1 MNSLEVIQL
10 EAYQT
15 PEVIEDAK
23 KDYVAFGTDNLFYD
37 ELIDVYL
44 NSPTS
49 HSTITGIVNQIV
61 GKGIHAHNASMKPDE
76 FAQFRSLFKS
86 KDLKKIALD
95 YKLLGEAAIQVSYL
109 QKKVVKVSH
118 FNRETLRAEKCDDKG
133 AINAYYYH
141 PKWKEYKDGDK
152 LTRIP
157 VFGSGAKNE
166 IYIIRRHIPSMHY
179 YSVPDYIGSLNYG
192 KLECSISEFLV
203 NEVENSFSGSKLV
216 SFANGTPTVEAMR
229 RIKQEITDKLTGV
242 HGEKVIVSFSDSV
255 ENRTTI
261 EDINPPN
268 SAEVYQYISEECSR
282 KLMIGHRITSP
293 LLVGIR
299 DTGNSLGN
307 NAEEIENAHNLF
319 ENLVIKPYQNDII
332 DAIDDILAV
341 NGISLDLYMQ
351 TLTPIEFTDTDNAVT
366 KEQVEEETGQ
376 QLSSQRQD
384 FDDQYMFEQISELGD
399 NEKTLF
405 DLGYELV
412 DERAVDHSKEEQL
425 DQELKLASVPKGR
438 ADVKSELDG
447 ETESGKKYLVRYQY
461 NPLAVSDNSRE
472 FCKLMVKAARVYRKE
487 DLDREFRGNSDFNA
501 KGESSY
507 NLFLYCGGKYCNH
520 SWRRKTYLLSDGKI
534 DPNNP
539 NAKKSLIYKT
549 EIENEGISAPTAEQE
564 PAEVS
569 VPPNKRPGRGA
580 KN

>member
-23 KDYVAFGTDNLFYD
+23 KDFVAFGTNNLFYD

-61 GKGIHAHNASMKPDE
+61 GKGMHAHNASKKPDE
-76 FAQFRSLFKS
+76 FAQFKSLFKA

-141 PKWKEYKDGDK
+141 PKWKDYKDGDN

-216 SFANGTPTVEAMR
+216 SFANGSPSVEGMR
-229 RIKQEITDKLTGV
+229 KIKQEITDKLTGV

-255 ENRTTI
+255 ENKTTI

-307 NAEEIENAHNLF
+307 NAEEIQNAHNLF

-332 DAIDDILAV
+332 DAVDDILGV
-341 NGISLDLYMQ
+341 NGISLDLYVQ

-376 QLSSQRQD
+376 QLSSQKPD
-384 FDDQYMFEQISELGD
+384 LSVEHESLIIEKLSQYGEDISDEWELIEETAVTDPQHEYSLSKIDMFANTADGD
-399 NEKTLF
+399 TK
-405 DLGYELV
+405 
-412 DERAVDHSKEEQL
+412 SKEDKGLYKLRYVYAGNPNPQRKFCVEMMSRNAGTKHGLLYRLEDIDALSAL
-425 DQELKLASVPKGR
+425 DPNPGLGKGGSDNYSIFLYSGGVNCRHFFKRMIFFRKRDTQGKFLEPSSTDDLENDKRVANVPGLKRKGIEGTPPGDRPNKGR
-438 ADVKSELDG
+438 AV
-447 ETESGKKYLVRYQY
+447 
-461 NPLAVSDNSRE
+461 
-472 FCKLMVKAARVYRKE
+472 
-487 DLDREFRGNSDFNA
+487 
-501 KGESSY
+501 
-507 NLFLYCGGKYCNH
+507 
-520 SWRRKTYLLSDGKI
+520 
-534 DPNNP
+534 
-539 NAKKSLIYKT
+539 
-549 EIENEGISAPTAEQE
+549 
-564 PAEVS
+564 
-569 VPPNKRPGRGA
+569 
-580 KN
+580 

>member
-23 KDYVAFGTDNLFYD
+23 KDYVAFGTNNLFYD

-61 GKGIHAHNASMKPDE
+61 GKGLHAHNASKKPDE
-76 FAQFRSLFKS
+76 FAQFRSLFKA

-141 PKWKEYKDGDK
+141 PKWKDYKDGDK

-255 ENRTTI
+255 ENKTTI

-332 DAIDDILAV
+332 DAINDILAV
-341 NGISLDLYMQ
+341 NGISLDLYVQ
-351 TLTPIEFTDTDNAVT
+351 TLTPIEFTDTDNAIT

-376 QLSSQRQD
+376 QLSSQRPDLSVEHENIMIEKLSEYGEDISDEWELIEETQVTD
-384 FDDQYMFEQISELGD
+384 TKHEYSLSKIDMFANTADGD
-399 NEKTLF
+399 TK
-405 DLGYELV
+405 
-412 DERAVDHSKEEQL
+412 SKEDKGLYKLRYVYAGNPNPQRKFCVEMMNRNEGTKHGLLYRLEDIDALSAL
-425 DQELKLASVPKGR
+425 DPNPGLGKGGSNNYDIFRFCGGVNCRHFWKRMIFFRKRDTQGKFLEPSSTDDLENDKRVANVPGLKRKGIEGTPPGDRPNKGR
-438 ADVKSELDG
+438 AS
-447 ETESGKKYLVRYQY
+447 
-461 NPLAVSDNSRE
+461 
-472 FCKLMVKAARVYRKE
+472 
-487 DLDREFRGNSDFNA
+487 
-501 KGESSY
+501 
-507 NLFLYCGGKYCNH
+507 
-520 SWRRKTYLLSDGKI
+520 
-534 DPNNP
+534 
-539 NAKKSLIYKT
+539 
-549 EIENEGISAPTAEQE
+549 
-564 PAEVS
+564 
-569 VPPNKRPGRGA
+569 
-580 KN
+580 

>member
-23 KDYVAFGTDNLFYD
+23 KDFVAFGTSNLFYD
-37 ELIDVYL
+37 DLIDVYL

-61 GKGIHAHNASMKPDE
+61 GKGLHAHNASRKPDE
-76 FAQFRSLFKS
+76 FAQFRSLFKA

-141 PKWKEYKDGDK
+141 PKWKDYKDGDK

-216 SFANGTPTVEAMR
+216 SFANGSPSVEGMR
-229 RIKQEITDKLTGV
+229 KIKQEITDKLTGV

-255 ENRTTI
+255 ENKTTI

-307 NAEEIENAHNLF
+307 NAEEIQNAHNLF

-332 DAIDDILAV
+332 DAVDDILAV

-351 TLTPIEFTDTDNAVT
+351 TLTPIEFTDTENAVT

-376 QLSSQRQD
+376 QLSSQRPD
-384 FDDQYMFEQISELGD
+384 LSVEHESLIIEKLSQYGEDISDEWELIEETAVTDPQHEYSLSKIDMFANTADGD
-399 NEKTLF
+399 TK
-405 DLGYELV
+405 
-412 DERAVDHSKEEQL
+412 SKEDKGLYKLRYVYAGNPNPQRKFCVEMMSRNAGTKHGLLYRLEDIDALSAL
-425 DQELKLASVPKGR
+425 DPNPGLGKGGSDNYSIFLYSGGVNCRHFFKRMIFFRKRDTQGKFLEPSSTDDLENDKRVANVPGLKRKGIEGTPPGDRPNKGR
-438 ADVKSELDG
+438 AS
-447 ETESGKKYLVRYQY
+447 
-461 NPLAVSDNSRE
+461 
-472 FCKLMVKAARVYRKE
+472 
-487 DLDREFRGNSDFNA
+487 
-501 KGESSY
+501 
-507 NLFLYCGGKYCNH
+507 
-520 SWRRKTYLLSDGKI
+520 
-534 DPNNP
+534 
-539 NAKKSLIYKT
+539 
-549 EIENEGISAPTAEQE
+549 
-564 PAEVS
+564 
-569 VPPNKRPGRGA
+569 
-580 KN
+580 

>member
-23 KDYVAFGTDNLFYD
+23 KDFVAFGTNNLFYD
-37 ELIDVYL
+37 ELIDIYL

-61 GKGIHAHNASMKPDE
+61 GKGLHAHNASRKPDE
-76 FAQFRSLFKS
+76 FAQFKSLFKA

-141 PKWKEYKDGDK
+141 PKWKDYKDGDK

-216 SFANGTPTVEAMR
+216 SFANGSPSVEGMR
-229 RIKQEITDKLTGV
+229 KIKQEITDKLTGV

-255 ENRTTI
+255 ENKTTI

-307 NAEEIENAHNLF
+307 NAEEIQNAHNLF

-332 DAIDDILAV
+332 DAVDDILGV
-341 NGISLDLYMQ
+341 NGISLDLYVQ

-376 QLSSQRQD
+376 QLSSQKPD
-384 FDDQYMFEQISELGD
+384 LSVEHESLIIEKLSQYGEDISDEWELIEETAVTDPQHEYSLSKIDMFANTADGD
-399 NEKTLF
+399 TK
-405 DLGYELV
+405 
-412 DERAVDHSKEEQL
+412 SKEDKGLYKLRYVYAGNPNPQRKFCVEMMSRNAGTKHGLLYRLEDIDALSAL
-425 DQELKLASVPKGR
+425 DPNPGLGKGGSDNYSIFLYSGGVNCRHFFKRMIFFRKRDTQGKFLEPSSTDDLENDKRVANVPGLKRKGIEGTPPGDRPNKGR
-438 ADVKSELDG
+438 AV
-447 ETESGKKYLVRYQY
+447 
-461 NPLAVSDNSRE
+461 
-472 FCKLMVKAARVYRKE
+472 
-487 DLDREFRGNSDFNA
+487 
-501 KGESSY
+501 
-507 NLFLYCGGKYCNH
+507 
-520 SWRRKTYLLSDGKI
+520 
-534 DPNNP
+534 
-539 NAKKSLIYKT
+539 
-549 EIENEGISAPTAEQE
+549 
-564 PAEVS
+564 
-569 VPPNKRPGRGA
+569 
-580 KN
+580 

>member
-23 KDYVAFGTDNLFYD
+23 KDFVAFGTSNLFYD

-61 GKGIHAHNASMKPDE
+61 GKGMHAHNASRKPDE
-76 FAQFRSLFKS
+76 FAQFRSLFKA

-141 PKWKEYKDGDK
+141 PKWKDYKDGDK

-216 SFANGTPTVEAMR
+216 SFANGSPSVEGMR
-229 RIKQEITDKLTGV
+229 KIKQEITDKLTGV

-255 ENRTTI
+255 ENKTTI

-307 NAEEIENAHNLF
+307 NAEEIQNAHNLF

-332 DAIDDILAV
+332 DAVDDILAV

-351 TLTPIEFTDTDNAVT
+351 TLTPIEFTDTENAVT

-376 QLSSQRQD
+376 QLSSQRPD
-384 FDDQYMFEQISELGD
+384 LSVEHESLIIEKLSQYGEDISDEWELIEETAVTDPQHEYSLSKIDMFANTADGD
-399 NEKTLF
+399 TK
-405 DLGYELV
+405 
-412 DERAVDHSKEEQL
+412 SKEDKGLYKLRYVYAGNPNPQRKFCVEMMSRNAGTKHGLLYRLEDIDALSAL
-425 DQELKLASVPKGR
+425 DPNPGLGKGGSDNYSIFLYSGGVNCRHFFKRMIFFRKRDTQGKFLEPSSTDDLENDKRVANVPGLKRKGIEGTPPGDRPNKGR
-438 ADVKSELDG
+438 AS
-447 ETESGKKYLVRYQY
+447 
-461 NPLAVSDNSRE
+461 
-472 FCKLMVKAARVYRKE
+472 
-487 DLDREFRGNSDFNA
+487 
-501 KGESSY
+501 
-507 NLFLYCGGKYCNH
+507 
-520 SWRRKTYLLSDGKI
+520 
-534 DPNNP
+534 
-539 NAKKSLIYKT
+539 
-549 EIENEGISAPTAEQE
+549 
-564 PAEVS
+564 
-569 VPPNKRPGRGA
+569 
-580 KN
+580 

>member
-23 KDYVAFGTDNLFYD
+23 KDYVAFGSGNSFYD

-61 GKGIHAHNASMKPDE
+61 GKGIHAHNASKKPDE
-76 FAQFRSLFKS
+76 FAQFRSLFKAN
-86 KDLKKIALD
+86 DLKKIALD

-141 PKWKEYKDGDK
+141 PKWKDYKDGDK

-216 SFANGTPTVEAMR
+216 SFANGTPTVEGMR

-255 ENRTTI
+255 ENKTTI

-307 NAEEIENAHNLF
+307 NAEEIQNAHNLF

-341 NGISLDLYMQ
+341 NGISLDLYVQ
-351 TLTPIEFTDTDNAVT
+351 TLTPIEFTDTDNAIT

-376 QLSSQRQD
+376 ELSTHKPDLSVEHENLMIEKLSEFGED
-384 FDDQYMFEQISELGD
+384 ISDEWELIEETAVTNPEHEYSLSKIDMFANTAD
-399 NEKTLF
+399 ADTK
-405 DLGYELV
+405 
-412 DERAVDHSKEEQL
+412 SKEDKGLYKLRYVYAGNPNPQRKFCVEMMSRNAGTKHGLLYRLEDINALSAL
-425 DQELKLASVPKGR
+425 DPNKG
-438 ADVKSELDG
+438 L
-447 ETESGKKYLVRYQY
+447 GKGG
-461 NPLAVSDNSRE
+461 SDN
-472 FCKLMVKAARVYRKE
+472 Y
-487 DLDREFRGNSDFNA
+487 DI
-501 KGESSY
+501 
-507 NLFLYCGGKYCNH
+507 FLYCGGVNCRHFWK
-520 SWRRKTYLLSDGKI
+520 RMIFFRKRDTQGKFLEPSST
-534 DPNNP
+534 DDLENDKRVANVP
-539 NAKKSLIYKT
+539 SLKQKGL
-549 EIENEGISAPTAEQE
+549 EGTP
-564 PAEVS
+564 PADR
-569 VPPNKRPGRGA
+569 PNKGRA
-580 KN
+580 S

>member
-23 KDYVAFGTDNLFYD
+23 KDFVAFGTNNLFYD

-61 GKGIHAHNASMKPDE
+61 GKGLHAHNASRKPDE
-76 FAQFRSLFKS
+76 FAQFKSLFKA

-141 PKWKEYKDGDK
+141 PKWKDYKDGDN

-216 SFANGTPTVEAMR
+216 SFANGSPSVEGMR
-229 RIKQEITDKLTGV
+229 KIKQEITDKLTGV

-255 ENRTTI
+255 ENKTTI

-307 NAEEIENAHNLF
+307 NAEEIQNAHNLF

-332 DAIDDILAV
+332 DAVDDILGV
-341 NGISLDLYMQ
+341 NGISLNLYVQ

-376 QLSSQRQD
+376 QLSSQKPD
-384 FDDQYMFEQISELGD
+384 LSVEHESLIIEKLSQYGEDISDEWELIEETAVTDPQHEYSLSKIDMFANTADGD
-399 NEKTLF
+399 TK
-405 DLGYELV
+405 
-412 DERAVDHSKEEQL
+412 SKEDKGLYKLRYVYAGNPNPQRKFCVEMMSRNAGTKHGLLYRLEDIDALSAL
-425 DQELKLASVPKGR
+425 DPNPGLGKGGSDNYSIFLYSGGVNCRHFFKRMIFFRKRDTQGKFLEPSSTDDLENDKRVANVPGLKRKGIEGTPPGDRPNKGR
-438 ADVKSELDG
+438 AV
-447 ETESGKKYLVRYQY
+447 
-461 NPLAVSDNSRE
+461 
-472 FCKLMVKAARVYRKE
+472 
-487 DLDREFRGNSDFNA
+487 
-501 KGESSY
+501 
-507 NLFLYCGGKYCNH
+507 
-520 SWRRKTYLLSDGKI
+520 
-534 DPNNP
+534 
-539 NAKKSLIYKT
+539 
-549 EIENEGISAPTAEQE
+549 
-564 PAEVS
+564 
-569 VPPNKRPGRGA
+569 
-580 KN
+580 

>member
-23 KDYVAFGTDNLFYD
+23 KDYVAFGSNNLFYD

-49 HSTITGIVNQIV
+49 HSSITGIVNQIV
-61 GKGIHAHNASMKPDE
+61 GKGIHAHNASKKPDE

-141 PKWKEYKDGDK
+141 PKWKDYKDGDK

-157 VFGSGAKNE
+157 VFGSGSKNE

-216 SFANGTPTVEAMR
+216 SFANGTPTVEGMR

-255 ENRTTI
+255 ENKTTI

-307 NAEEIENAHNLF
+307 NAEEIQNAHNLF

-332 DAIDDILAV
+332 EAIDDILSV
-341 NGISLDLYMQ
+341 NGIALDLYMQ
-351 TLTPIEFTDTDNAVT
+351 TLTPIEFTNTDNAVT

-376 QLSSQRQD
+376 ELSTQKPDLSVEHENIIIEKLSEFGEDISDEWELIEEAAVTDPQHEYSLSKID
-384 FDDQYMFEQISELGD
+384 MFANTAD
-399 NEKTLF
+399 ADTK
-405 DLGYELV
+405 
-412 DERAVDHSKEEQL
+412 SKEDKGLYKLRYVYAGNPNPQRKFCVEMMSRNAGTKHGLLYRLEDIDALSAL
-425 DQELKLASVPKGR
+425 DPNKGLGKGGSDNYNIFLYAGGVNCRHFFKRMIFFRKRDTQGKFLEPSSTDDLENDKRVANVPGLKRKGIEGTPPGDRPNKGR
-438 ADVKSELDG
+438 A
-447 ETESGKKYLVRYQY
+447 
-461 NPLAVSDNSRE
+461 N
-472 FCKLMVKAARVYRKE
+472 
-487 DLDREFRGNSDFNA
+487 
-501 KGESSY
+501 
-507 NLFLYCGGKYCNH
+507 
-520 SWRRKTYLLSDGKI
+520 
-534 DPNNP
+534 
-539 NAKKSLIYKT
+539 
-549 EIENEGISAPTAEQE
+549 
-564 PAEVS
+564 
-569 VPPNKRPGRGA
+569 
-580 KN
+580 

>member
-23 KDYVAFGTDNLFYD
+23 KDFVAFGTSNLFYD

-61 GKGIHAHNASMKPDE
+61 GKGMHAHNASRKPDE
-76 FAQFRSLFKS
+76 FAQFRSLFKA

-141 PKWKEYKDGDK
+141 PKWKDYKDGDK

-216 SFANGTPTVEAMR
+216 SFANGSPSVEGMR
-229 RIKQEITDKLTGV
+229 KIKQEITDKLTGV

-255 ENRTTI
+255 ENKTTI

-307 NAEEIENAHNLF
+307 NAEEIQNAHNLF

-332 DAIDDILAV
+332 DAVDDILSV

-351 TLTPIEFTDTDNAVT
+351 TLTPIEFTDTENAVT

-376 QLSSQRQD
+376 QLSSQRPD
-384 FDDQYMFEQISELGD
+384 LSVEHESLIIEKLSQYGEDISDEWELIEETAVTDPQHEYSLSKIDMFANTADGD
-399 NEKTLF
+399 TK
-405 DLGYELV
+405 
-412 DERAVDHSKEEQL
+412 SKEDKGLYKLRYVYAGNPNPQRKFCVEMMSRNAGTKHGLLYRLEDIDALSAL
-425 DQELKLASVPKGR
+425 DPNPGLGKGGSDNYSIFLYSGGVNCRHFFKRMIFFRKRDTQGKFLEPSSTDDLENDKRVANVPGLKRKGIEGTPPGDRPNKGR
-438 ADVKSELDG
+438 AS
-447 ETESGKKYLVRYQY
+447 
-461 NPLAVSDNSRE
+461 
-472 FCKLMVKAARVYRKE
+472 
-487 DLDREFRGNSDFNA
+487 
-501 KGESSY
+501 
-507 NLFLYCGGKYCNH
+507 
-520 SWRRKTYLLSDGKI
+520 
-534 DPNNP
+534 
-539 NAKKSLIYKT
+539 
-549 EIENEGISAPTAEQE
+549 
-564 PAEVS
+564 
-569 VPPNKRPGRGA
+569 
-580 KN
+580 

>member
-23 KDYVAFGTDNLFYD
+23 KDFVAFGTSNLFYD

-61 GKGIHAHNASMKPDE
+61 GKGMHAHNASRKPDE
-76 FAQFRSLFKS
+76 FAQFRSLFKA

-141 PKWKEYKDGDK
+141 PKWKDYKDGDK

-216 SFANGTPTVEAMR
+216 SFANGSPSVEGMR
-229 RIKQEITDKLTGV
+229 KIKQEITDKLTGV

-255 ENRTTI
+255 ENKTTI

-307 NAEEIENAHNLF
+307 NAEEIQNAHNLF

-332 DAIDDILAV
+332 DAVDDILSV

-351 TLTPIEFTDTDNAVT
+351 TLTPIEFTDTENAVT

-376 QLSSQRQD
+376 QLSSQRPD
-384 FDDQYMFEQISELGD
+384 LSVEHESLIIEKLSQYGEDISDEWELIEETAVTDPQHEYSLSKIDMFANTADGD
-399 NEKTLF
+399 TK
-405 DLGYELV
+405 
-412 DERAVDHSKEEQL
+412 SKEDKGLYKLRYVYAGNPNPQRKFCVEMMSRNAGTKHGLLYRLEDIDALSAL
-425 DQELKLASVPKGR
+425 DPNPGLGKGGSDNYSIILYSGGVNCRHFFKRMIFFRKRDTQGKFLEPSSTDDLENDKRVANVPGLKRKGIEGTPPGDRPNKGR
-438 ADVKSELDG
+438 AS
-447 ETESGKKYLVRYQY
+447 
-461 NPLAVSDNSRE
+461 
-472 FCKLMVKAARVYRKE
+472 
-487 DLDREFRGNSDFNA
+487 
-501 KGESSY
+501 
-507 NLFLYCGGKYCNH
+507 
-520 SWRRKTYLLSDGKI
+520 
-534 DPNNP
+534 
-539 NAKKSLIYKT
+539 
-549 EIENEGISAPTAEQE
+549 
-564 PAEVS
+564 
-569 VPPNKRPGRGA
+569 
-580 KN
+580 

>member
-23 KDYVAFGTDNLFYD
+23 KDFVAFGSDNLFYD
-37 ELIDVYL
+37 QLIDVYL

-61 GKGIHAHNASMKPDE
+61 GKGMHAHNASRKPDE
-76 FAQFRSLFKS
+76 FAQFKSLFKA

-141 PKWKEYKDGDK
+141 PKWKDYKDGDK

-157 VFGSGAKNE
+157 VFGSDAKNE

-216 SFANGTPTVEAMR
+216 SFANGTPTVEGMR

-255 ENRTTI
+255 ENKTTI

-307 NAEEIENAHNLF
+307 NAEEIQNAHNLF

-332 DAIDDILAV
+332 DAVDDILAV
-341 NGISLDLYMQ
+341 NGISLDLYVQ
-351 TLTPIEFTDTDNAVT
+351 TLTPIEFTNTDNAIT

-376 QLSSQRQD
+376 QLSSQRPD
-384 FDDQYMFEQISELGD
+384 LSVEHESLIIEKLSQYGEDISNEWELIEETAVTDPQHEYSLSKIDMFANTADGD
-399 NEKTLF
+399 TK
-405 DLGYELV
+405 
-412 DERAVDHSKEEQL
+412 SKEDKGLYKLRYVYAGNPNPQRKFCVEMMSRNAGTKHGLLYRLEDIDALSAL
-425 DQELKLASVPKGR
+425 DPNPGLGKGGSDNYSIFLYSGGVNCKHFFKRMIFFRKRDTQGKFLEPSSTDDLENDKRVANVPGLKRKGIEGTPPGDRPNKGR
-438 ADVKSELDG
+438 AS
-447 ETESGKKYLVRYQY
+447 
-461 NPLAVSDNSRE
+461 
-472 FCKLMVKAARVYRKE
+472 
-487 DLDREFRGNSDFNA
+487 
-501 KGESSY
+501 
-507 NLFLYCGGKYCNH
+507 
-520 SWRRKTYLLSDGKI
+520 
-534 DPNNP
+534 
-539 NAKKSLIYKT
+539 
-549 EIENEGISAPTAEQE
+549 
-564 PAEVS
+564 
-569 VPPNKRPGRGA
+569 
-580 KN
+580 

>member
-23 KDYVAFGTDNLFYD
+23 KDFVAFGTNNLFYD

-61 GKGIHAHNASMKPDE
+61 GKGLHAHNASKKPDE
-76 FAQFRSLFKS
+76 FAQFKSLFKA

-141 PKWKEYKDGDK
+141 PKWKDYKDGDN

-216 SFANGTPTVEAMR
+216 SFANGSPSVEGMR
-229 RIKQEITDKLTGV
+229 KIKQEITDKLTGV

-255 ENRTTI
+255 ENKTTI

-307 NAEEIENAHNLF
+307 NAEEIQNAHNLF

-332 DAIDDILAV
+332 DAVDDILGV
-341 NGISLDLYMQ
+341 NGISLDLYVQ

-376 QLSSQRQD
+376 QLSSQKPD
-384 FDDQYMFEQISELGD
+384 LSVEHESLIIEKLSQYGEDISDEWELIEETAVTDPQHEYSLSKIDMFANTADGD
-399 NEKTLF
+399 TK
-405 DLGYELV
+405 
-412 DERAVDHSKEEQL
+412 SKEDKGLYKLRYVYAGNPNPQRKFCVEMMSRNAGTKHGLLYRLEDIDALSAL
-425 DQELKLASVPKGR
+425 DPNPGLGKGGSDNYSIFLYSGGVNCRHFFKRMIFFRKRDTQGKFLEPSSTDDLENDKRVANVPGLKRKGIEGTPPGDRPNKGR
-438 ADVKSELDG
+438 AV
-447 ETESGKKYLVRYQY
+447 
-461 NPLAVSDNSRE
+461 
-472 FCKLMVKAARVYRKE
+472 
-487 DLDREFRGNSDFNA
+487 
-501 KGESSY
+501 
-507 NLFLYCGGKYCNH
+507 
-520 SWRRKTYLLSDGKI
+520 
-534 DPNNP
+534 
-539 NAKKSLIYKT
+539 
-549 EIENEGISAPTAEQE
+549 
-564 PAEVS
+564 
-569 VPPNKRPGRGA
+569 
-580 KN
+580 

>member
-23 KDYVAFGTDNLFYD
+23 KDFVAFGTNNLFYD

-61 GKGIHAHNASMKPDE
+61 GKGLHAHNASRKPDE
-76 FAQFRSLFKS
+76 FAQFKSLFKA

-141 PKWKEYKDGDK
+141 PKWKDYKDGDN

-216 SFANGTPTVEAMR
+216 SFANGSPSVEGMR
-229 RIKQEITDKLTGV
+229 KIKQEITDKLTGV

-255 ENRTTI
+255 ENKTTI

-307 NAEEIENAHNLF
+307 NAEEIQNAHNLF

-332 DAIDDILAV
+332 DAVDDILGV
-341 NGISLDLYMQ
+341 NGISLDLYVQ

-376 QLSSQRQD
+376 QLSSQKPD
-384 FDDQYMFEQISELGD
+384 LSVEHESLIIEKLSQYGEDISDEWELIEETAVTDPQHEYSLSKIDMFANTADGD
-399 NEKTLF
+399 TK
-405 DLGYELV
+405 
-412 DERAVDHSKEEQL
+412 SKEDKGLYKLRYVYAGNPNPQRKFCVEMMSRNAGTKHGLLYRLEDIDALSAL
-425 DQELKLASVPKGR
+425 DPNPGLGKGGSDNYSIFLYSGGVNCRHFFKRMIFFRKRDTQGKFLEPSSTDDLENDKRVANVPGLKRKGIEGTPPGDRPNKGR
-438 ADVKSELDG
+438 AV
-447 ETESGKKYLVRYQY
+447 
-461 NPLAVSDNSRE
+461 
-472 FCKLMVKAARVYRKE
+472 
-487 DLDREFRGNSDFNA
+487 
-501 KGESSY
+501 
-507 NLFLYCGGKYCNH
+507 
-520 SWRRKTYLLSDGKI
+520 
-534 DPNNP
+534 
-539 NAKKSLIYKT
+539 
-549 EIENEGISAPTAEQE
+549 
-564 PAEVS
+564 
-569 VPPNKRPGRGA
+569 
-580 KN
+580 

>member
-23 KDYVAFGTDNLFYD
+23 KEYVAFGTNNLFYD

-61 GKGIHAHNASMKPDE
+61 GKGMHAHNASQKPDE
-76 FAQFRSLFKS
+76 FAQFRSLFKA

-141 PKWKEYKDGDK
+141 PKWKDYKDGDK

-255 ENRTTI
+255 ENKTTI

-332 DAIDDILAV
+332 DAINDILAV
-341 NGISLDLYMQ
+341 NGISLDLYVQ
-351 TLTPIEFTDTDNAVT
+351 TLTPIEFTDTDNAIT

-376 QLSSQRQD
+376 QLSSQRPDLSVEHENIMIEKLSEYGEDISDEWELIEETQVTD
-384 FDDQYMFEQISELGD
+384 TKHEYSLSKIDMFANTADGD
-399 NEKTLF
+399 TK
-405 DLGYELV
+405 
-412 DERAVDHSKEEQL
+412 SKEDKGLYKLRYVYAGNPNPQRKFCVEMMNRNEGTKHGLLYRLEDIDALSAL
-425 DQELKLASVPKGR
+425 DPNPGLGKGGSNNYDIFRFCGGVNCRHFWKRMIFFRKRDTQGKFLEPSSTDDLENDKRVANVPGLKRKGIEGTPPGDRPNKGR
-438 ADVKSELDG
+438 AS
-447 ETESGKKYLVRYQY
+447 
-461 NPLAVSDNSRE
+461 
-472 FCKLMVKAARVYRKE
+472 
-487 DLDREFRGNSDFNA
+487 
-501 KGESSY
+501 
-507 NLFLYCGGKYCNH
+507 
-520 SWRRKTYLLSDGKI
+520 
-534 DPNNP
+534 
-539 NAKKSLIYKT
+539 
-549 EIENEGISAPTAEQE
+549 
-564 PAEVS
+564 
-569 VPPNKRPGRGA
+569 
-580 KN
+580 

>member
-23 KDYVAFGTDNLFYD
+23 KDFVAFGTNNLFYD
-37 ELIDVYL
+37 DLIDVYL

-61 GKGIHAHNASMKPDE
+61 GKGMHAHNASRKPDE

-141 PKWKEYKDGDK
+141 PKWKDYKDGDN

-216 SFANGTPTVEAMR
+216 SFANGSPSVEGMKK
-229 RIKQEITDKLTGV
+229 IKQEITDKLTGV

-255 ENRTTI
+255 ENKTTI

-299 DTGNSLGN
+299 DTGSSLGN
-307 NAEEIENAHNLF
+307 NAEEIQNAHNLF

-332 DAIDDILAV
+332 DAVDDILGV

-351 TLTPIEFTDTDNAVT
+351 TLTPIEFIDTENAVT

-376 QLSSQRQD
+376 QLSSQRPD
-384 FDDQYMFEQISELGD
+384 LSVEHESLIIEKLSQYGEDISNEWELIEETAVTDPQHEYSLSKIDMFANTADGD
-399 NEKTLF
+399 TK
-405 DLGYELV
+405 
-412 DERAVDHSKEEQL
+412 SKEDKGLYKLRYVYAGNPNPQRKFCVEMMSRNTGTKHGLLYRLEDIDALSAL
-425 DQELKLASVPKGR
+425 DPNPGLGKGGSDNYSIFLYSGGVNCKHFFKRMIFFRKRDTQGKFLEPSSTDDLENDKRVANVPGLKRKGIEGTPPGDRPNKGR
-438 ADVKSELDG
+438 AS
-447 ETESGKKYLVRYQY
+447 
-461 NPLAVSDNSRE
+461 
-472 FCKLMVKAARVYRKE
+472 
-487 DLDREFRGNSDFNA
+487 
-501 KGESSY
+501 
-507 NLFLYCGGKYCNH
+507 
-520 SWRRKTYLLSDGKI
+520 
-534 DPNNP
+534 
-539 NAKKSLIYKT
+539 
-549 EIENEGISAPTAEQE
+549 
-564 PAEVS
+564 
-569 VPPNKRPGRGA
+569 
-580 KN
+580 

>member
-23 KDYVAFGTDNLFYD
+23 KDFVAFGTNNLFYD

-61 GKGIHAHNASMKPDE
+61 GKGLHAHNASKKPDE
-76 FAQFRSLFKS
+76 FAQFKSLFKA

-141 PKWKEYKDGDK
+141 PKWKDYKDGDN

-216 SFANGTPTVEAMR
+216 SFANGSPSVEGMR
-229 RIKQEITDKLTGV
+229 KIKQEITDKLTGV

-255 ENRTTI
+255 ENKTTI

-307 NAEEIENAHNLF
+307 NAEEIQNAHNLF

-332 DAIDDILAV
+332 DAVDDILGV
-341 NGISLDLYMQ
+341 NGISLDLYVQ

-376 QLSSQRQD
+376 QLSSQKPD
-384 FDDQYMFEQISELGD
+384 LSVEHESLIIEKLSQYGEDISDEWELIEETAVTDPQHEYSLSKIDMFANTADGD
-399 NEKTLF
+399 TK
-405 DLGYELV
+405 
-412 DERAVDHSKEEQL
+412 SKEDKGLYKLRYVYAGNPNPQRKFCVEMMSRNAGTKHGLLYRLEDIDALSAL
-425 DQELKLASVPKGR
+425 DPNPGLGKGGSDNYSIFLYSGGVNCRHFFKRMIFFRKRDTQGKFLEPSSTDDLENDKRVANVPSLKQKGLEGTPPADRPNKGR
-438 ADVKSELDG
+438 AV
-447 ETESGKKYLVRYQY
+447 
-461 NPLAVSDNSRE
+461 
-472 FCKLMVKAARVYRKE
+472 
-487 DLDREFRGNSDFNA
+487 
-501 KGESSY
+501 
-507 NLFLYCGGKYCNH
+507 
-520 SWRRKTYLLSDGKI
+520 
-534 DPNNP
+534 
-539 NAKKSLIYKT
+539 
-549 EIENEGISAPTAEQE
+549 
-564 PAEVS
+564 
-569 VPPNKRPGRGA
+569 
-580 KN
+580 

>member
-23 KDYVAFGTDNLFYD
+23 KDFVAFGSDNLFYD
-37 ELIDVYL
+37 QLIDVYL

-61 GKGIHAHNASMKPDE
+61 GKGMHAHNASRKPDE
-76 FAQFRSLFKS
+76 FAKFRSLFKA

-133 AINAYYYH
+133 AINAYFYH
-141 PKWKEYKDGDK
+141 PKWKDYKDGDK

-216 SFANGTPTVEAMR
+216 SFANGSPSVEGMR
-229 RIKQEITDKLTGV
+229 KIKQEITDKLTGV

-255 ENRTTI
+255 ENKTTI

-293 LLVGIR
+293 LLVGVR

-307 NAEEIENAHNLF
+307 NAEEIQNAHNLF

-332 DAIDDILAV
+332 DAVDDILSV
-341 NGISLDLYMQ
+341 NGISLDLYIQ
-351 TLTPIEFTDTDNAVT
+351 TLTPIEFTDTENAVT

-376 QLSSQRQD
+376 QLSSQRPD
-384 FDDQYMFEQISELGD
+384 LSVEHESLIIEKLSQYGEDISDEWELIEETAVTDPQHEYSLSKIDMFANTADGD
-399 NEKTLF
+399 TK
-405 DLGYELV
+405 
-412 DERAVDHSKEEQL
+412 SKEDKGLYKLRYVYAGNPNPQRKFCVEMMSRNAGTKHGLLYRLEDIDALSAL
-425 DQELKLASVPKGR
+425 DPNPGLGKGGSDNYSIFLYSGGVNCKHFFKRMIFFRKRDTQGKFLEPSSTDDLENDKRVANVPGLKRKGIEGTPPGDRPNKGR
-438 ADVKSELDG
+438 AS
-447 ETESGKKYLVRYQY
+447 
-461 NPLAVSDNSRE
+461 
-472 FCKLMVKAARVYRKE
+472 
-487 DLDREFRGNSDFNA
+487 
-501 KGESSY
+501 
-507 NLFLYCGGKYCNH
+507 
-520 SWRRKTYLLSDGKI
+520 
-534 DPNNP
+534 
-539 NAKKSLIYKT
+539 
-549 EIENEGISAPTAEQE
+549 
-564 PAEVS
+564 
-569 VPPNKRPGRGA
+569 
-580 KN
+580 

>member
-23 KDYVAFGTDNLFYD
+23 KDFVAFGSDNLFYD
-37 ELIDVYL
+37 QLIDVYL

-61 GKGIHAHNASMKPDE
+61 GKGLHAHNASRKPDE
-76 FAQFRSLFKS
+76 FAQFRSLFKA

-133 AINAYYYH
+133 AINAYFYH
-141 PKWKEYKDGDK
+141 PKWKDYKDGDK

-157 VFGSGAKNE
+157 VFGSGSKNE

-216 SFANGTPTVEAMR
+216 SFANGSPSVEGMR
-229 RIKQEITDKLTGV
+229 KIKQEITDKLTGV

-255 ENRTTI
+255 ENKTTI

-307 NAEEIENAHNLF
+307 NAEEIQNAHNLF

-332 DAIDDILAV
+332 DAVDDILGV
-341 NGISLDLYMQ
+341 NGISLDLYVQ
-351 TLTPIEFTDTDNAVT
+351 TLTPIEFTNTENAVT

-376 QLSSQRQD
+376 QLSSQRPD
-384 FDDQYMFEQISELGD
+384 LSVEHESLIIEKLSQYGEDISDEWELIEETAVTDPQHEYSLSKIDMFANTADGD
-399 NEKTLF
+399 TK
-405 DLGYELV
+405 
-412 DERAVDHSKEEQL
+412 SKEDKGLYKLRYVYAGNPNPQRKFCVEMMSRNAGTKHGLLYRLEDIDALSAL
-425 DQELKLASVPKGR
+425 DPNPGLGKGGSDNYSIFLYSGGVNCKHFFKRMIFFRKRDTQGKFLEPSSTDDLENDKRVANVPGLKRKGIEGTPPGDRPNKGR
-438 ADVKSELDG
+438 AS
-447 ETESGKKYLVRYQY
+447 
-461 NPLAVSDNSRE
+461 
-472 FCKLMVKAARVYRKE
+472 
-487 DLDREFRGNSDFNA
+487 
-501 KGESSY
+501 
-507 NLFLYCGGKYCNH
+507 
-520 SWRRKTYLLSDGKI
+520 
-534 DPNNP
+534 
-539 NAKKSLIYKT
+539 
-549 EIENEGISAPTAEQE
+549 
-564 PAEVS
+564 
-569 VPPNKRPGRGA
+569 
-580 KN
+580 

>member
-23 KDYVAFGTDNLFYD
+23 KEFVAFGTNNLFYD

-61 GKGIHAHNASMKPDE
+61 GKGLHAHNASKKPDE

-141 PKWKEYKDGDK
+141 PKWKDYKDGDK

-216 SFANGTPTVEAMR
+216 SFANGSPSVEGMR
-229 RIKQEITDKLTGV
+229 KIKQEITDKLTGV

-255 ENRTTI
+255 ENKTTI

-307 NAEEIENAHNLF
+307 NAEEIQNAHNLF

-332 DAIDDILAV
+332 DAVDDIISV
-341 NGISLDLYMQ
+341 NGISLDLYVQ

-376 QLSSQRQD
+376 QLSSQKPD
-384 FDDQYMFEQISELGD
+384 LSVEHESLIIEKLSQYGEDISDEWELIEETAVTDPQHEYSLSKIDMFANTADGD
-399 NEKTLF
+399 TK
-405 DLGYELV
+405 
-412 DERAVDHSKEEQL
+412 SKEDKGLYKLRYVYAGNPNPQRKFCVEMMSRNAGTKHGLLYRLEDIDALSAL
-425 DQELKLASVPKGR
+425 DPNPGLGKGGSDNYSIFLYSGGVNCRHFFKRMIFFRKRDTQGKFLEPSSTDDLENDKRVANVPGLKRKGIEGTPPGDRPNKGR
-438 ADVKSELDG
+438 AV
-447 ETESGKKYLVRYQY
+447 
-461 NPLAVSDNSRE
+461 
-472 FCKLMVKAARVYRKE
+472 
-487 DLDREFRGNSDFNA
+487 
-501 KGESSY
+501 
-507 NLFLYCGGKYCNH
+507 
-520 SWRRKTYLLSDGKI
+520 
-534 DPNNP
+534 
-539 NAKKSLIYKT
+539 
-549 EIENEGISAPTAEQE
+549 
-564 PAEVS
+564 
-569 VPPNKRPGRGA
+569 
-580 KN
+580 